1 MNGHQDH
8 IWQWSLKW
16 HTWLRRDRSPQW
28 WICPSCDWRRQA
40 SFFCITYLFS
50 VNSKLNVT
58 SLYSDSSKWSKNHG
72 NLLGA
77 TGSTSS
83 SATTSRLLEAVMS
96 VDWRLSCS
104 LSNWRKW
111 RRRNPKAA
119 MPKTPTSNGLFN
131 SRKNCFYFSRNL
143 GLNLAKKEVDK

>member
-1 MNGHQDH
+1 M
-8 IWQWSLKW
+8 
-16 HTWLRRDRSPQW
+16 
-28 WICPSCDWRRQA
+28 
-40 SFFCITYLFS
+40 
-50 VNSKLNVT
+50 
-58 SLYSDSSKWSKNHG
+58 
-72 NLLGA
+72 LLHFTAIVPNDPKIMG
-77 TGSTSS
+77 TSS
-83 SATTSRLLEAVMS
+83 GQLVQRRPQQQPQGSWRLS

-143 GLNLAKKEVDK
+143 GLNLAKKEVDKGFRGETSQHPFLQVFHWLRTWDTIRSPRRFGSLWRRLRTDWWTSMSQLSTWTLD